1 MTRERC
7 GQEKGIEQMNAE
19 RRTQNEE
26 LRRGNGSLHS
36 SFCVLRS
43 AFVVLLLVACGAK
56 QKPAEETVPVTV
68 AVAQQKD
75 VPLQIRAIGSV
86 QPLSTVSVRAQVG
99 GELTRVWFH
108 EGDDVRRGQPLFSID
123 PRPYQAALA
132 QAQANLARDEAQL
145 RNAQSEAARYADLV
159 KKDYVTKE
167 EYEKMTSGAEA
178 ARAVVAADRAAV
190 ENGRLQLAYCDIR
203 SPIEGRTGS
212 LMVHAGNLVHIGDA
226 IPLVVINQIAPV
238 YVQFALPESQLGSLR
253 ARGISNVP
261 VTAMP
266 QGGGAP
272 IAAGRLSFLD
282 NTVDRT
288 TGTITLKAL
297 FDNQGRALWPGEFV
311 TVAVTMENRPNVVV
325 VPSQAVQVGQR
336 GQYVYVVKQDRS
348 VEMRPVRVAEAV
360 NQQTIVESG
369 VAPGETV
376 VTDGQL
382 RLTPKSKVEVKNA
395 I

>member
-7 GQEKGIEQMNAE
+7 GREKGIEKMNAE

-26 LRRGNGSLHS
+26 LRRGNGFLHS
-36 SFCVLRS
+36 KFCILRS
-43 AFVVLLLVACGAK
+43 AFVVILLVSCGTK

-86 QPLSTVSVRAQVG
+86 QPLSTVSIRAQVS

-108 EGDDVRRGQPLFSID
+108 EGDDVRRGQSLFSID

-132 QAQANLARDEAQL
+132 QAEANLARDEAQL

-190 ENGRLQLAYCDIR
+190 ENAQLQLAYCDIR
-203 SPIEGRTGS
+203 SPIDGRTGS
-212 LMVHAGNLVHIGDA
+212 LMVHAGNLVHVGDT

-238 YVQFALPESQLGSLR
+238 YVQFAIP
-253 ARGISNVP
+253 
-261 VTAMP
+261 
-266 QGGGAP
+266 
-272 IAAGRLSFLD
+272 
-282 NTVDRT
+282 
-288 TGTITLKAL
+288 
-297 FDNQGRALWPGEFV
+297 
-311 TVAVTMENRPNVVV
+311 
-325 VPSQAVQVGQR
+325 
-336 GQYVYVVKQDRS
+336 
-348 VEMRPVRVAEAV
+348 
-360 NQQTIVESG
+360 
-369 VAPGETV
+369 
-376 VTDGQL
+376 
-382 RLTPKSKVEVKNA
+382 
-395 I
+395 